1 MPYGVVAHRRDNGES
16 EFIFVQN
23 YTATAQQIALPATYE
38 EMTTG
43 STLSGFIDLSGYGCR
58 ILRRALQ

>member
-1 MPYGVVAHRRDNGES
+1 M
-16 EFIFVQN
+16 FVQN